1 MFTPKKVNADPFPE
15 LSFDLENRGVD
26 LKKSFCSGSFSVN
39 ESFYKY
45 SVNQNDL
52 INDLLND

>member
-1 MFTPKKVNADPFPE
+1 MNADPLPE

-26 LKKSFCSGSFSVN
+26 LKNSFCSGTFSVN

-52 INDLLND
+52 INDLPND

>member
-1 MFTPKKVNADPFPE
+1 M
-15 LSFDLENRGVD
+15 
-26 LKKSFCSGSFSVN
+26 SFCSGTFSVN

-52 INDLLND
+52 IHDLPNDQTIQLQLSPDLKIGGADQMIQD